1 MMMLNQTD
9 GIAVG
14 DFVIRPVASE
24 NTGYNSNV
32 LGVSGSG
39 SGVAQTS
46 ASVRVNSNWPRASAS
61 LSYGFSHSTANG
73 NSAVTATTNTTDTSS
88 GSFTSD
94 VTMVASNT
102 IFDDVYT

>member
-24 NTGYNSNV
+24 NTGNNSNV

-46 ASVRVNSNWPRASAS
+46 ASVRVNSNWARASAS
-61 LSYGFSHSTANG
+61 LSYGFSPPMETQS
-73 NSAVTATTNTTDTSS
+73 
-88 GSFTSD
+88 
-94 VTMVASNT
+94 
-102 IFDDVYT
+102 